1 MQIKEVKKFNLRL
14 YREVLSLL
22 PQLSPDIKP
31 PSTESFTSILK
42 SKGTHFFIAEL
53 DDGQIAGMLT
63 ICINEIPSGTKLWIE
78 DVVVDKSLRGKGF
91 GKDLMLFAID
101 YARSKGVSSIE
112 LTSRPARIEANKL
125 YLKLGFALRETNV
138 YTYRFQ

>member
-1 MQIKEVKKFNLRL
+1 MQIKEVKRFNSRL

-31 PSTESFTSILK
+31 PSTESFKIILK

-53 DDGQIAGMLT
+53 DNGQIAGMLT

-78 DVVVDKSLRGKGF
+78 DVVVDKSERGKGF
-91 GKDLMLFAID
+91 GEDLMLFAID